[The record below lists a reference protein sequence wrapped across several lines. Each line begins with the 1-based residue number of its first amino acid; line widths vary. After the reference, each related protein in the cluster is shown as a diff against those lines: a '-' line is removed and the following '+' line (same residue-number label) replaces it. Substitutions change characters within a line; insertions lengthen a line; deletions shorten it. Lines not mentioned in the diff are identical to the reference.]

1 VESAP
6 PDRSISRRDA
16 EILADNMTVTPLK
29 LVSESAGNTATQ
41 AARARP
47 LLRIDGLSKTFTNGV
62 TALTGID
69 LTIRA
74 GEFVSLLGPSGCG
87 KSTLLKLIAGLAAP
101 SSGTI
106 DWPQS
111 AYNAIG
117 TPEPELG
124 FVFQEP
130 TLLPWRTVTENVHLP
145 LLLAG
150 VSKHD
155 ARGRIDEVLALVG
168 LSQFEDS
175 YPRQLSGGMK
185 MRVSIARALVTNP
198 KILLMDEPFAALDEI
213 TRIKLN
219 DDLLELF
226 ARQGLTVIFVTHSV
240 YESVYLSSRI
250 VVMSSRPGRISA
262 DIPIEMRYPR
272 SEEYRTSTLYNER
285 CRFVSAALRDA
296 MTAADFA

>member
-1 VESAP
+1 
-6 PDRSISRRDA
+6 
-16 EILADNMTVTPLK
+16 MTATPFK
-29 LVSESAGNTATQ
+29 LVSDSAPADMAMPATP
-41 AARARP
+41 ARP
-47 LLRIDGLSKTFTNGV
+47 LLRLAGISKTFSNGV
-62 TALTGID
+62 TALTDID
-69 LTIRA
+69 LTIRP

-87 KSTLLKLIAGLAAP
+87 KSTLLKLIADLTAP

-111 AYNAIG
+111 AYDALG
-117 TPEPELG
+117 TAEPALG

-130 TLLPWRTVTENVHLP
+130 TLLPWRTVTDNVHLP

-150 VSKHD
+150 VSKRD
-155 ARGRIDEVLALVG
+155 ARARVDEVLALVG
-168 LSQFEDS
+168 LSAFADAH
-175 YPRQLSGGMK
+175 PRQLSGGMK
-185 MRVSIARALVTNP
+185 MRVSIARALVTKP

-226 ARQGLTVIFVTHSV
+226 SRQGLTVIFVTHSV

-262 DIPIEMRYPR
+262 DIPIEAHYPR
-272 SEEYRTSTLYNER
+272 NEEYRTSTLYNER
-285 CRFVSAALRDA
+285 CRFVSAALRHA
-296 MTAADFA
+296 MTANDAS